1 MSTTPTTTQPELL
14 DAHTVAELLSCSVRH
29 VERMNSAGK
38 LPQALHVGRLRRWRR
53 VELLGWLD
61 AGCPD
66 RRTWA
71 GLREGRAKP

>member
-1 MSTTPTTTQPELL
+1 MSDAPSTTQPELL
-14 DAHTVAELLSCSVRH
+14 DAQAVAQLLACSVRH

-53 VELLGWLD
+53 GELLDWVSE
-61 AGCPD
+61 GCPD

-71 GLREGRAKP
+71 VQRGAK